1 MNTVNNSSMN
11 PDMINLQK
19 MVFIYNSVMAG
30 WTVRKIDNNNFEF
43 VKKTNSNIKKEINL
57 ETYLKKFINYN
68 LTIDNIYK
76 YGI

>member
-1 MNTVNNSSMN
+1 
-11 PDMINLQK
+11 MINLQK

-43 VKKTNSNIKKEINL
+43 IKKSNSNIKKEINL

>member
-1 MNTVNNSSMN
+1 
-11 PDMINLQK
+11 MINLQK

-30 WTVRKIDNNNFEF
+30 WTVKKIDKNNFEF
-43 VKKTNSNIKKEINL
+43 TKKTDTNIKKEINL
-57 ETYLKKFINYN
+57 EDYLKKFINYN

>member
-43 VKKTNSNIKKEINL
+43 IKKTNSNIKKEINL

>member
-1 MNTVNNSSMN
+1 MNSVINSTMN
-11 PDMINLQK
+11 QDMINLQK

-43 VKKTNSNIKKEINL
+43 IKKSNSDIKKEINL

>member
-1 MNTVNNSSMN
+1 MNS
-11 PDMINLQK
+11 DMINLQK

-30 WTVRKIDNNNFEF
+30 WTVKKIDKNNFEF
-43 VKKTNSNIKKEINL
+43 TKKTDTNIKKEINL
-57 ETYLKKFINYN
+57 EDYLKKFINYN

>member
-1 MNTVNNSSMN
+1 MNSVISSTMN
-11 PDMINLQK
+11 QDMINLQK

-30 WTVRKIDNNNFEF
+30 WTVRKIDKNNFEF
-43 VKKTNSNIKKEINL
+43 IKKSNSDIKKEINL

>member
-1 MNTVNNSSMN
+1 MNSVVNSTMN
-11 PDMINLQK
+11 QDMINLQK

-43 VKKTNSNIKKEINL
+43 IKKSNSDIKKEINL

-68 LTIDNIYK
+68 LTMILKIWL
-76 YGI
+76 

>member
-1 MNTVNNSSMN
+1 
-11 PDMINLQK
+11 
-19 MVFIYNSVMAG
+19 MAG

-43 VKKTNSNIKKEINL
+43 IKKTNSNIKKEINL